1 MHFNVHVGSELVLS
15 KPPIYGFGYKSLY
28 GPSTSI
34 TTNKYS
40 HPNQVFCGGAFACA
54 QISFINASQYWLY
67 CDGGH
72 SCANID
78 KLSYI
83 NVGYVVCRGSNS
95 CQNSNI
101 IANGGVHC
109 RGSQSCIYTNIS
121 TTNVHA
127 FSAYSLYASVIDS
140 QLVTDSLNVHLYGY
154 QSGFGATVICRAGDI
169 CNIYCYNNGCEIL
182 YVECEQNSECNILQ
196 GYEMGMM
203 EERRILLNDSS
214 ITIPPITDM
223 NEYDYT
229 FYDIKYDTQ
238 TLNIT
243 NNKLCD
249 NASNFVYDNNN
260 EHSGIIEINEQ
271 NTGPVCCRGYLSCKN
286 TVSIA
291 FTDIV
296 SDIVVCSGSQS
307 CENTIINTTK
317 SVFCE

>member
-54 QISFINASQYWLY
+54 QISFINTQYFVDCY
-67 CDGGH
+67 GSH

-78 KLSYI
+78 GLSYI
-83 NVGYVVCRGSNS
+83 NAEYVRCFGSNS

-101 IANGGVHC
+101 IASENVGC
-109 RGSQSCIYTNIS
+109 YGSQSCISTNLSVPNI
-121 TTNVHA
+121 
-127 FSAYSLYASVIDS
+127 FGKGAYSLYESIIDS
-140 QLVTDSLNVHLYGY
+140 RFVINFNSQTLNVYLYGY
-154 QSGFGATVICRAGDI
+154 QSGFGATIICRAGDV
-169 CNIYCYNNGCEIL
+169 CNIYCYNNGCEML
-182 YVECEQNSECNILQ
+182 YVECEENSDCNIL
-196 GYEMGMM
+196 
-203 EERRILLNDSS
+203 LNNNDAS

-229 FYDIKYDTQ
+229 LYDIKHV
-238 TLNIT
+238 T
-243 NNKLCD
+243 NELCD